1 MSSIKS
7 RAAKGASNS
16 TEEGSTS
23 HLSLAHDNNKK
34 EINIVKYS
42 ETRLLGLVHNRP
54 LNNVV
59 RISLVPMHSTFNFTF
74 TTAKMSTLMRT
85 IQTSLRSTTILVAFL
100 AAFSLFSSTQSIAQD
115 FKMGLAISPN
125 TAWMVSTDYDHETL
139 GAKVNFGFEFMADV
153 LFSENY
159 ALGLGVNVFN
169 TGGDVRYLVV
179 DPEDDDYLMN
189 VDRTYSLQYVELP
202 LTFKMRTNEIGYTTV
217 FGRFGLGVGMNIK
230 AEADEARYRSYR
242 EITNGEWSTYDVGGS
257 PISDRIPIDS
267 DVKLFRASMII
278 GGGIERTLSGE
289 TALVVGLNYN
299 ASFTNT
305 HKDVELINV
314 DSSQSPVVISNEVS
328 TGEMKGHDSFIS
340 LSVGILF

>member
-1 MSSIKS
+1 M
-7 RAAKGASNS
+7 
-16 TEEGSTS
+16 
-23 HLSLAHDNNKK
+23 
-34 EINIVKYS
+34 KYS

-59 RISLVPMHSTFNFTF
+59 RISLVPMHSKFNFTF

-100 AAFSLFSSTQSIAQD
+100 AAFSLFFSTQSNAQD

-230 AEADEARYRSYR
+230 AEADESTYRSYL
-242 EITNGEWSTYDVGGS
+242 EGSDGIWSAYDGVV
-257 PISDRIPIDS
+257 PIGDQIAIDS
-267 DVKLFRASMII
+267 DIKLFRASMII
-278 GGGIERTLSGE
+278 GGGIERTLSGT

>member
-1 MSSIKS
+1 
-7 RAAKGASNS
+7 
-16 TEEGSTS
+16 
-23 HLSLAHDNNKK
+23 
-34 EINIVKYS
+34 
-42 ETRLLGLVHNRP
+42 
-54 LNNVV
+54 
-59 RISLVPMHSTFNFTF
+59 
-74 TTAKMSTLMRT
+74 MRT

-100 AAFSLFSSTQSIAQD
+100 AAFSLLFSTKSTAQD

-153 LFSENY
+153 LFTENY

-169 TGGDVRYLVV
+169 TGGDVEYYSSE
-179 DPEDDDYLMN
+179 DPE
-189 VDRTYSLQYVELP
+189 VKVERTYSLQYVELP

-278 GGGIERTLSGE
+278 GGGIERTLSGS
-289 TALVVGLNYN
+289 TALMVGLNYN

-305 HKDVELINV
+305 HKDVQLINV
-314 DSSQSPVVISNEVS
+314 DSSQSPVVLSNDVS
-328 TGEMKGHDSFIS
+328 TSEMKGHDSFIS

>member
-1 MSSIKS
+1 
-7 RAAKGASNS
+7 
-16 TEEGSTS
+16 
-23 HLSLAHDNNKK
+23 
-34 EINIVKYS
+34 
-42 ETRLLGLVHNRP
+42 
-54 LNNVV
+54 
-59 RISLVPMHSTFNFTF
+59 MHSKFNFTF

-100 AAFSLFSSTQSIAQD
+100 AAFSLFFSTKSTAQD

-139 GAKVNFGFEFMADV
+139 GVKVNFGFEFVADV

-169 TGGDVRYLVV
+169 TGGDVRYLVE

-217 FGRFGLGVGMNIK
+217 FGRFGLGLGMNIK
-230 AEADEARYRSYR
+230 AEADESRYRSYL
-242 EITNGEWSTYDVGGS
+242 EGSEGISAYDGVV
-257 PISDRIPIDS
+257 PISERIPIDS

-278 GGGIERTLSGE
+278 GGGIERTLSGS

-299 ASFTNT
+299 ASFTNS
-305 HKDVELINV
+305 HKDVQLINV
-314 DSSQSPVVISNEVS
+314 DSSQSPVVLSNDVS

>member
-1 MSSIKS
+1 
-7 RAAKGASNS
+7 
-16 TEEGSTS
+16 
-23 HLSLAHDNNKK
+23 
-34 EINIVKYS
+34 
-42 ETRLLGLVHNRP
+42 
-54 LNNVV
+54 
-59 RISLVPMHSTFNFTF
+59 
-74 TTAKMSTLMRT
+74 MRT

-125 TAWMVSTDYDHETL
+125 TAWMVSTDYDHVTR
-139 GAKVNFGFEFMADV
+139 GPKVNFGFEFIADV

-242 EITNGEWSTYDVGGS
+242 EVTNGEWSTYDVGGS

-278 GGGIERTLSGE
+278 GGGIERTLSGT
-289 TALVVGLNYN
+289 TALVVGVNYN
-299 ASFTNT
+299 SAFSNI
-305 HKDVELINV
+305 HKDVNLVKV
-314 DSSQSPVVISNEVS
+314 DNNQSPVIVSNVPTEGKMS
-328 TGEMKGHDSFIS
+328 GHDGFLS
-340 LSVGILF
+340 LSIGILF

>member
-1 MSSIKS
+1 MSSIKL
-7 RAAKGASNS
+7 RVEKGASNT
-16 TEEGSTS
+16 TEDGSTS
-23 HLSLAHDNNKK
+23 HLSWAHDNKIK
-34 EINIVKYS
+34 EINIAKHS
-42 ETRLLGLVHNRP
+42 ENGLLSLVHNRH

-59 RISLVPMHSTFNFTF
+59 RISLVPMHSTFNFTL

-85 IQTSLRSTTILVAFL
+85 IQTSLRSTLILVAFS
-100 AAFSLFSSTQSIAQD
+100 AGSSLFFSTQSSAQD
-115 FKMGLAISPN
+115 FKMGLAITPN

-139 GAKVNFGFEFMADV
+139 GAKVNFGFEFIADV
-153 LFSENY
+153 LFSDNY
-159 ALGLGVNVFN
+159 ALGLGVNIFN
-169 TGGDVRYLVV
+169 TGGDVSYLVQ
-179 DPEDDDYLMN
+179 DPEDDDFLMN
-189 VDRTYSLQYVELP
+189 VDRTFRLQYVELP
-202 LTFKMRTNEIGYTTV
+202 LTFKMRTNQIGYTTV
-217 FGRFGLGVGMNIK
+217 FGRFGLGLGMNIK

-267 DVKLFRASMII
+267 DIKLFRASMII

-305 HKDVELINV
+305 HKDVNLINV
-314 DSSQSPVVISNEVS
+314 DNSQSPVVVSNDVS

>member
-1 MSSIKS
+1 
-7 RAAKGASNS
+7 
-16 TEEGSTS
+16 
-23 HLSLAHDNNKK
+23 
-34 EINIVKYS
+34 
-42 ETRLLGLVHNRP
+42 
-54 LNNVV
+54 
-59 RISLVPMHSTFNFTF
+59 MHSKFNFTF

-100 AAFSLFSSTQSIAQD
+100 AAFSLFFSTQSIAQD

-139 GAKVNFGFEFMADV
+139 GAKVNFGFEFVADV

-217 FGRFGLGVGMNIK
+217 FGRFGLGIGMNIK
-230 AEADEARYRSYR
+230 AEADEARYRSYL
-242 EITNGEWSTYDVGGS
+242 EGSDGIWSAYDGVV
-257 PISDRIPIDS
+257 PIGDQIAIDS
-267 DVKLFRASMII
+267 DIKLFRASMII
-278 GGGIERTLSGE
+278 GGGIERTLSGT
-289 TALVVGLNYN
+289 TALVVGVNYN
-299 ASFTNT
+299 SAFSNI
-305 HKDVELINV
+305 HKDVNLVKV
-314 DSSQSPVVISNEVS
+314 DNNQSPVIVSNVPTEGKMS
-328 TGEMKGHDSFIS
+328 GHDGFLS
-340 LSVGILF
+340 LSIGILF